1 MNEIE
6 ANISIFFASF
16 FSATILPG
24 HSELALTALISLKK
38 YSIIL
43 LIIFAS
49 LGNILGSLV
58 NWYLGFELEKFKE
71 KKWFPVTKLHMNNA
85 SSLFIKYGK
94 WSLLLSWLPFIGD
107 PLTLVAGVLRMPI
120 FSFIVIVSIAK
131 VFRYIFVSLITLNIL

>member
-6 ANISIFFASF
+6 ANTSIFLASF

-24 HSELALTALISLKK
+24 HSELALTALILKNH
-38 YSIIL
+38 SIFL

-58 NWYLGFELEKFKE
+58 NWYLGFELEKFKD
-71 KKWFPVTKLHMNNA
+71 KKWFPITKLQMNNA

>member
-43 LIIFAS
+43 L
-49 LGNILGSLV
+49 LMLLV
-58 NWYLGFELEKFKE
+58 
-71 KKWFPVTKLHMNNA
+71 V
-85 SSLFIKYGK
+85 
-94 WSLLLSWLPFIGD
+94 
-107 PLTLVAGVLRMPI
+107 
-120 FSFIVIVSIAK
+120 
-131 VFRYIFVSLITLNIL
+131 